1 SGHAVE
7 IGVVTGEVCE
17 PLLAH
22 DSNHQRI
29 AAEQAVLLAE
39 GGRRGHEG
47 RRDRHHVNAEGR
59 DVVDDFAKA
68 RQLAKLIRVSL
79 QALRN
84 TGYRPTKSINGL
96 QGHDPVGDIGQHVCR
111 RVSPQFLG
119 GSAFQEM
126 LTWDLKRRVWWEMV
140 NEEIRVQKY
149 RYVGGNVGQCKGHSS
164 TPNSGS
170 KAMRSTVSA
179 SPFQPSKPAV
189 ARTRLTA
196 VWTVIWTFS
205 CSASG
210 SGRSGFSMPFSYVAS
225 TTMDIVR
232 LPNVI
237 KYSHWF
243 IPQPAGKT
251 QDRNPKSRI

>member
-1 SGHAVE
+1 MTATTSAIAV
-7 IGVVTGEVCE
+7 
-17 PLLAH
+17 
-22 DSNHQRI
+22 
-29 AAEQAVLLAE
+29 EQAVLLAE

-96 QGHDPVGDIGQHVCR
+96 QGHDPVSDIGQHVCR

-126 LTWDLKRRVWWEMV
+126 LTWDLKRRVWCEMV

-149 RYVGGNVGQCKGHSS
+149 RYVGGNVGQCQGHSS

-189 ARTRLTA
+189 AHPADRRVDRNLDFL
-196 VWTVIWTFS
+196 VLGQRQW
-205 CSASG
+205 
-210 SGRSGFSMPFSYVAS
+210 P
-225 TTMDIVR
+225 VR
-232 LPNVI
+232 LQHAVFVRSFDDHGHCTP
-237 KYSHWF
+237 SE
-243 IPQPAGKT
+243 
-251 QDRNPKSRI
+251 RNEVLPLDYTTTSEKDPRPKSKIPDLKSETSEINKTAGES